1 MSKQLGQCKDDML
14 ADNRVIRQLQEE
26 LELYQEQLQL
36 GNSDEKKENEKYRDQ
51 LEESETAKRKLV
63 EKLER
68 ANEEISS
75 LTDRLSSLQQSSLL
89 ASQLEGEVMVLRQS
103 LAEQQKLRQE
113 FQRGK
118 EAMERESERLKGERN
133 EMKKRLQQCNQQLS
147 EMQQRSEEW
156 RGEREK
162 LNSKIKEVR
171 MTIIILAVVISLRNM
186 LLLSRS

>member
-103 LAEQQKLRQE
+103 FAEQQKLRQE

-118 EAMERESERLKGERN
+118 EATERESERLKGERT

-162 LNSKIKEVR
+162 LTTKIKEVR
-171 MTIIILAVVISLRNM
+171 MTVIIVAVAVSLSDM

>member
-118 EAMERESERLKGERN
+118 EAMERESERLKGERT

-162 LNSKIKEVR
+162 LTTKIKEVR
-171 MTIIILAVVISLRNM
+171 MTVIIVAVAISLSDM

>member
-118 EAMERESERLKGERN
+118 EAMERESERLKGERT

-162 LNSKIKEVR
+162 LNTKIKEVR
-171 MTIIILAVVISLRNM
+171 MTVIIVAVAVSLSDM

>member
-1 MSKQLGQCKDDML
+1 ML

-75 LTDRLSSLQQSSLL
+75 LVDRLSSLQQSSLL

-118 EAMERESERLKGERN
+118 EAMERESERLKGERT

-162 LNSKIKEVR
+162 LNSKMKEVR
-171 MTIIILAVVISLRNM
+171 MTVIIVAVTISLSNM

>member
-118 EAMERESERLKGERN
+118 EAMERESERLKGERT

-171 MTIIILAVVISLRNM
+171 MTVIIVAVAVSLSDM